1 MPEVNHRPLRSPAAE
16 HFEGKDLADVLED
29 VTGWLRANPD
39 ISVLS
44 MALGSSGDGES
55 VDVFYE

>member
-1 MPEVNHRPLRSPAAE
+1 VIEVNHRPLGSPAAE
-16 HFEGKDLADVLED
+16 HFDGKDLADALEA

-44 MALGSSGDGES
+44 ISLDSGGEGES